1 MQLDTHTY
9 WRTGEERADR
19 AGGKSAVEGTY
30 SNDAFLTFQA
40 HLNEAFP

>member
-1 MQLDTHTY
+1 MQLDKTPN
-9 WRTGEERADR
+9 WRAGEERADR